1 MPMKKKTPL
10 STATR
15 TTLIQEVRAQRTS
28 LKEKEIIISQKVALE
43 SVPIS
48 QELQV
53 GSLEIA
59 KSPSS

>member
-1 MPMKKKTPL
+1 MKKKTPL

-15 TTLIQEVRAQRTS
+15 TALIQEVRAQRTS

-43 SVPIS
+43 SVQIS